1 MPAGGHIAIGL
12 LAAGVNAHLA
22 PGTGGTFAHIVT
34 GNGTF
39 AVEADGAT
47 GAVEVFELGVGLVAS
62 GTLPLTYAHDG
73 KYRFAWVSNDST
85 HAAAGATVHTNQGN
99 ESWAITPTAGFG
111 GVPNEPNVIPC
122 GFDAEVGNANGYWLT
137 GTASLTQAGAGGFSG
152 LSVVYAYSEFAKSTG
167 TWRIGMSAATDGV
180 ARIGLCKA
188 GHTGLLG
195 QGGDSFGMSYDF
207 TVVGSP
213 QLVFDTTWAGHIRI
227 PHPFYIMDSKI
238 IFVCDFDAHTV
249 EVWGKPQLSDYILLT
264 VLTGLP
270 SGSWVPAG
278 NHAVE
283 LINDASEI
291 PGATDWSVTKTP

>member
-1 MPAGGHIAIGL
+1 MPAGGRIGIGV

-22 PGTGGTFAHIVT
+22 PGTGGTFAHVVT

-39 AVEADGAT
+39 AVEVDAAT
-47 GAVEVFELGVGLVAS
+47 GDVEVFELGVGLVAS

-73 KYRFAWVSNDST
+73 KYRFAWVANDST
-85 HAAAGATVHTNQGN
+85 HYAHGATVHTNQGN
-99 ESWAITPTAGFG
+99 EAWAITPTAGFG
-111 GVPNEPNVIPC
+111 GVPNESRVIPC
-122 GFDAEVGNANGYWLT
+122 GWDAAVGAANGYWLQGTT
-137 GTASLTQAGAGGFSG
+137 GTLTVAGAGGYSG
-152 LSVVYAYSEFAKSTG
+152 TSVGYAYSEVAKSTG
-167 TWRIGMSAATDGV
+167 TWRIGMGCGPA

-188 GHTGLLG
+188 SHTGLLG

-207 TVVGSP
+207 AVIGSP
-213 QLVFDTTWAGHIRI
+213 QLVFDTTWAGQIRI
-227 PHPFYIMDSKI
+227 PHPFYAMDRKI

-249 EVWGKPQLSDYILLT
+249 EVWGKPQFSDYILLI

-270 SGSWVPAG
+270 SGAWVPAG

-283 LINDASEI
+283 LINGASEI